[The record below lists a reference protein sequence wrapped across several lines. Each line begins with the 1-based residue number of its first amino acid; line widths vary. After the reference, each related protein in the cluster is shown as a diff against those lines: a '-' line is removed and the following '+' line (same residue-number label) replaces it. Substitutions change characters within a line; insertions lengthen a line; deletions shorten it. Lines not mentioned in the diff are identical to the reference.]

1 MFDNIEKYIKR
12 FNKLTELRRARSIV
26 FVFLSGCTFVF
37 ISYYPSKFV
46 IPVNILCCIQI
57 IILEVICLL
66 SDLYLEDI
74 KSNINYN
81 NNETYITNPYN
92 EFVTYNG
99 AIMSIRD
106 TFAEKYIAYLF
117 LVNIISII
125 SIALSAIIIIC
136 NTTNSLFS
144 LFIIALLFIII
155 IQVFYK
161 DGIKVIDNY
170 EKILKFIEDK
180 NNE

>member
-12 FNKLTELRRARSIV
+12 FNKLTDLRIALSIL

-92 EFVTYNG
+92 EFITYNA
-99 AIMSIRD
+99 AIKSIRD
-106 TFAEKYIAYLF
+106 AFAEKYITYLF
-117 LVNIISII
+117 SVNTASTIAIS
-125 SIALSAIIIIC
+125 LSAIPIIC
-136 NTTNSLFS
+136 GSSDSLFK
-144 LFIIALLFIII
+144 LCVMCLPFIVLIRA
-155 IQVFYK
+155 FYK